1 VKILPAVLKKPPG
14 LKAVRCCPRDS
25 PDKSGIT
32 GTRVLPSFEIA
43 PVLVRFDHVAS
54 VTVNANHNIM
64 RAAEKLCVNASALAY
79 ANGARFCLSKPVSPV
94 ELANTIVDLQPAARQ
109 FAVA

>member
-32 GTRVLPSFEIA
+32 GTRVLPLFEIA
-43 PVLVRFDHVAS
+43 RLLMRFNHVAS
-54 VTVNANHNIM
+54 VTVNADHSG
-64 RAAEKLCVNASALAY
+64 L
-79 ANGARFCLSKPVSPV
+79 
-94 ELANTIVDLQPAARQ
+94 
-109 FAVA
+109 